1 MSDVTVLVRVK
12 LRLPNTRDFE
22 EAEMIARE
30 IIEEELSKRLAVRE
44 VQMVRTESITS

>member
-12 LRLPNTRDFE
+12 LRLPHTKDFD
-22 EAEMIARE
+22 EAEMIAQN

-44 VQMVRTESITS
+44 VQMVKTESITS